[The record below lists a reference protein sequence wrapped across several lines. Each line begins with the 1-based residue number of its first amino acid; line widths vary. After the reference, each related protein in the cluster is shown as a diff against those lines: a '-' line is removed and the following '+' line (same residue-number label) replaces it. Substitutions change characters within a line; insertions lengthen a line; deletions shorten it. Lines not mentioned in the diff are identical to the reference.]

1 MLIPPLLP
9 LCCRLDNY
17 AQMSTNIKQ
26 LKTVV
31 YRLTAT
37 LGITSIAS
45 LLRLGM
51 CILQIYS
58 LKGSQPIWNVC
69 VFFFSS
75 AHLPQEEFPQYGL
88 LWFLFAE
95 FIPRGIS
102 AVALMH
108 LMRNTN
114 DAKKREKLTT
124 GRYALSSSLT
134 SAKKGDFSFH
144 QVSSSLFHLSI
155 HFFNRSRVPPPP
167 PMTTTATPWVT
178 V

>member
-1 MLIPPLLP
+1 VCLL
-9 LCCRLDNY
+9 
-17 AQMSTNIKQ
+17 S
-26 LKTVV
+26 
-31 YRLTAT
+31 
-37 LGITSIAS
+37 
-45 LLRLGM
+45 
-51 CILQIYS
+51 
-58 LKGSQPIWNVC
+58 
-69 VFFFSS
+69 SS

-178 V
+178 VWWIIGSAPTLKFTVSDKSTALSDIDRVPNQPAECM